1 MTPRPGRPETGA
13 GAQAAVGAKT
23 GAGPQTRPGAETGAA
38 AETGTGLA
46 GAAPAGL
53 GSAVVIGTGLIG
65 TSIALALCER
75 GVTVWLADHD
85 PAAARLAADIGAGK
99 VLPEPLPG
107 AAEPGR
113 APAGTAAAPARGP
126 LGQDTPWA
134 DLAVLAVPP
143 AAVAA
148 SLAAAQARRLARWYT
163 DVASV
168 KELPLRQASELGCDL
183 VSFVPGHPLSGRER
197 SGPAAARADLFLG
210 RPWVI
215 CPGPQNPPEAVAAV
229 LDLVRCCRGE
239 PVRAS
244 ASEHDRWVA
253 LVSHA
258 PHVVAAAM
266 AARLVGA
273 PVGALGLAGQGLRD
287 VTRIAGG
294 DSGLWTQILAANA
307 APVARILAD
316 VAADLTAAAEAL
328 ADAGAPRP
336 AGQPPVK
343 QLAGLL
349 DAGSAGVARIPG
361 KRGAP
366 LRDNAVVQVVIR
378 DQPGE
383 LARLF
388 QVAGGSGVNIEDI
401 GIEHSPGLPVG
412 VAELTVRP
420 DSVARLTQAL
430 AAAGW
435 PVRR

>member
-1 MTPRPGRPETGA
+1 VTPRPGEPE
-13 GAQAAVGAKT
+13 
-23 GAGPQTRPGAETGAA
+23 PGAPG
-38 AETGTGLA
+38 
-46 GAAPAGL
+46 GL
-53 GSAVVIGTGLIG
+53 GRAVVIGTGLIG
-65 TSIALALCER
+65 TSIALALSDQ
-75 GVTVWLADHD
+75 GVSVWLADQE

-99 VLPEPLPG
+99 VLPDPLAAPEP
-107 AAEPGR
+107 AQ
-113 APAGTAAAPARGP
+113 AAPAAGAPATLGP
-126 LGQDTPWA
+126 QEQDGPWA

-143 AAVAA
+143 AAVAP
-148 SLAAAQARRLARWYT
+148 SLAAAQARHLARWYT

-168 KELPLRQASELGCDL
+168 KALPLRQAREQGCDL
-183 VSFVPGHPLSGRER
+183 ASFVPGHPLSGRER

-229 LDLVRCCRGE
+229 LELVRCCRAE
-239 PVRAS
+239 PVQAG
-244 ASEHDRWVA
+244 ADEHDRWVA

-266 AARLVGA
+266 AAQLTDA
-273 PVGALGLAGQGLRD
+273 PAGALGLAGQGLRD

-294 DSGLWTQILAANA
+294 DAGLWTQILAANA

-316 VAADLTAAAEAL
+316 VAADLAAAAEAL
-328 ADAGAPRP
+328 ATGGGPHP
-336 AGQPPVK
+336 AEHPALKP
-343 QLAGLL
+343 LAGLL

-366 LRDNAVVQVVIR
+366 VRDNAVVQVVIR

-388 QVAGGSGVNIEDI
+388 QVAGESGVNIEDI

>member
-1 MTPRPGRPETGA
+1 VTPRPEGPE
-13 GAQAAVGAKT
+13 
-23 GAGPQTRPGAETGAA
+23 AGPG
-38 AETGTGLA
+38 
-46 GAAPAGL
+46 GL

-65 TSIALALCER
+65 TSIALALSEQ

-85 PAAARLAADIGAGK
+85 PAAARLAADLGAGK
-99 VLPEPLPG
+99 VLPEPLG
-107 AAEPGR
+107 AAERGQGSPE
-113 APAGTAAAPARGP
+113 AAAPPGGP
-126 LGQDTPWA
+126 PRAQEGPWA

-143 AAVAA
+143 AAVAP

-168 KELPLRQASELGCDL
+168 KALPLRQASELGCDL
-183 VSFVPGHPLSGRER
+183 ASFVPGHPLSGRER

-215 CPGPQNPPEAVAAV
+215 CPGPLTSPEAVAAV
-229 LDLVRCCRGE
+229 ADLVRRCRGE
-239 PVRAS
+239 LVRAD
-244 ASEHDRWVA
+244 ADEHDHWVA

-266 AARLVGA
+266 AAQLTDA
-273 PVGALGLAGQGLRD
+273 PGGALGLAGQGLRD
-287 VTRIAGG
+287 VTRIAAG

-307 APVARILAD
+307 PPVARVLAD
-316 VAADLTAAAEAL
+316 VAADLAAVAEAL
-328 ADAGAPRP
+328 AETGAPP
-336 AGQPPVK
+336 QAAEHPSVK
-343 QLAGLL
+343 LLAGLL
-349 DAGSAGVARIPG
+349 EEGSAGVARIPG
-361 KRGAP
+361 KRGTPA
-366 LRDNAVVQVVIR
+366 RDNAVVQVVIPDR
-378 DQPGE
+378 PGE

-388 QVAGGSGVNIEDI
+388 QVAGESGVNIEDI

-420 DSVARLTQAL
+420 DAVARLTQAL

>member
-1 MTPRPGRPETGA
+1 MPRPEGPE
-13 GAQAAVGAKT
+13 
-23 GAGPQTRPGAETGAA
+23 AGPG
-38 AETGTGLA
+38 GLS
-46 GAAPAGL
+46 
-53 GSAVVIGTGLIG
+53 SAVVIGTGLIG
-65 TSIALALCER
+65 TSIALALSEQ

-85 PAAARLAADIGAGK
+85 PAAARLAADLGAGK
-99 VLPEPLPG
+99 VLPEPLG
-107 AAEPGR
+107 AAERGQG
-113 APAGTAAAPARGP
+113 APEAAAPPGGP
-126 LGQDTPWA
+126 PRAQEGPWA

-143 AAVAA
+143 AAVAP

-168 KELPLRQASELGCDL
+168 KALPLRQASELGCDL
-183 VSFVPGHPLSGRER
+183 ASFVPGHPLSGRER

-215 CPGPQNPPEAVAAV
+215 CPGPLTSPEAVAAV
-229 LDLVRCCRGE
+229 ADLVRRCRGE
-239 PVRAS
+239 LVRAD
-244 ASEHDRWVA
+244 ADEHDHWVA

-266 AARLVGA
+266 AAQLTDA
-273 PVGALGLAGQGLRD
+273 PGGALGLAGQGLRD

-307 APVARILAD
+307 TPVARVLAD
-316 VAADLTAAAEAL
+316 VAADLAAVAEAL
-328 ADAGAPRP
+328 AETGAPP
-336 AGQPPVK
+336 QAAEHPSVK
-343 QLAGLL
+343 LLAGLL
-349 DAGSAGVARIPG
+349 EEGSAGVARIPG

-366 LRDNAVVQVVIR
+366 ARDNAVVQVVIPDR
-378 DQPGE
+378 PGE

-388 QVAGGSGVNIEDI
+388 QVAGESGVNIEDI

-420 DSVARLTQAL
+420 DAVARLTQAL

>member
-1 MTPRPGRPETGA
+1 VTPRPGGPETG
-13 GAQAAVGAKT
+13 
-23 GAGPQTRPGAETGAA
+23 PRR
-38 AETGTGLA
+38 
-46 GAAPAGL
+46 L

-65 TSIALALCER
+65 TSIALALSEQ

-85 PAAARLAADIGAGK
+85 PAAARLAADLGAGK
-99 VLPEPLPG
+99 VLPEPLG
-107 AAEPGR
+107 AAERGQGSPE
-113 APAGTAAAPARGP
+113 AAAPPGGP
-126 LGQDTPWA
+126 PRAQEGPWA

-143 AAVAA
+143 AAVAP

-168 KELPLRQASELGCDL
+168 KALPLRQASELGCDL
-183 VSFVPGHPLSGRER
+183 ASFVPGHPLSGRER

-215 CPGPQNPPEAVAAV
+215 CPGPLTRPEAVAAV
-229 LDLVRCCRGE
+229 AELVRRCRGE
-239 PVRAS
+239 LVRAD
-244 ASEHDRWVA
+244 ADEHDHWVA

-266 AARLVGA
+266 AAQLTDA
-273 PVGALGLAGQGLRD
+273 PGGALGLAGQGLRD
-287 VTRIAGG
+287 VTRIAAG

-307 APVARILAD
+307 PPVARVLAD
-316 VAADLTAAAEAL
+316 VAADLAAVAEAL
-328 ADAGAPRP
+328 AETGAPP
-336 AGQPPVK
+336 QAAEHPSVK
-343 QLAGLL
+343 LLAGLL
-349 DAGSAGVARIPG
+349 EEGSAGVARIPG
-361 KRGAP
+361 KRGTPA
-366 LRDNAVVQVVIR
+366 RDNAVVQVVIPDR
-378 DQPGE
+378 PGE

-388 QVAGGSGVNIEDI
+388 QVAGESGVNIEDI

-420 DSVARLTQAL
+420 DAVARLTQAL